1 MVNILNKVSFK
12 NTIILSKRSNCDLFN
27 LMLGELNLLKEKY
40 KEKYDY
46 LILEENIF
54 NKFFNLNNKT
64 YPNIVIIKNTNTII
78 NITGFRK
85 LDYMENILDKIN

>member
-27 LMLGELNLLKEKY
+27 LMLGELNLLKERY

-64 YPNIVIIKNTNTII
+64 YPNIVIIKNTETII

-85 LDYMENILDKIN
+85 LDYMINILDKIN

>member
-1 MVNILNKVSFK
+1 MVNILNKVRLK

-46 LILEENIF
+46 LILEESIF

-64 YPNIVIIKNTNTII
+64 YPNIVIIKNTENII

-85 LDYMENILDKIN
+85 LDYVINILDKIN

>member
-64 YPNIVIIKNTNTII
+64 YPNIVIIKNTKTII

-85 LDYMENILDKIN
+85 LDYVIDVLDKIN

>member
-85 LDYMENILDKIN
+85 LDYMEDILDKIN

>member
-85 LDYMENILDKIN
+85 LDYVIDVLDKIN

>member
-1 MVNILNKVSFK
+1 MVNILNKVRFK

-64 YPNIVIIKNTNTII
+64 YPNIVIIKNTETII

-85 LDYMENILDKIN
+85 LDYVINILDKIN

>member
-1 MVNILNKVSFK
+1 MVNILNKVRFK

-46 LILEENIF
+46 FILEENIF

-64 YPNIVIIKNTNTII
+64 YPNIVIIKNTETII

-85 LDYMENILDKIN
+85 LDYVINILDKIN

>member
-1 MVNILNKVSFK
+1 MVNILNKVRFK
-12 NTIILSKRSNCDLFN
+12 NTIILAKRSNCDLFN

-46 LILEENIF
+46 FILEENIF

-64 YPNIVIIKNTNTII
+64 YPNIVIIKNTETII

-85 LDYMENILDKIN
+85 LDYVINILDKIN